1 MIVFFLLF
9 FFLNSIPFQ
18 HYYSP
23 TFHHGITIIY
33 YIFFPNVKNIFG
45 KVKNN
50 AIMRNNKTENDPQFC
65 IFPVYIL

>member
-9 FFLNSIPFQ
+9 FNSIPFQ

-23 TFHHGITIIY
+23 TFHHGITIT
-33 YIFFPNVKNIFG
+33 YIFSPNVKNIFG
-45 KVKNN
+45 KVKNKD
-50 AIMRNNKTENDPQFC
+50 IMRNNKTENDPQFC

>member
-33 YIFFPNVKNIFG
+33 YIFFPKC
-45 KVKNN
+45 K
-50 AIMRNNKTENDPQFC
+50 E
-65 IFPVYIL
+65 YIWESQEQCHYEK